1 MNGLILNYIH
11 WNLNPEILPGVL
23 PVRWYG
29 LLFMSGFVFGY
40 IIMQSMY
47 KREGKDLAAL
57 DNLSL
62 YVGLGTILGAR
73 LGHCLFYEPAYFLS
87 HPLEMLY
94 IWQGGLASHGAVIGI
109 LLSTFLYGRRYPET
123 DFWFV
128 TDRLVVVIALAGSL
142 IRLGNLANS
151 EIYGLPTTV
160 PWAFVFE
167 RLGDGIPRHP
177 TQLYE
182 SAYYMFCFVVLYLI
196 YLKTRMAQQKG
207 LLLGLFLVLI
217 FGFRIFIELWK
228 ENQVTMENE
237 MEYNLGQMLS
247 LPVVITGFILM
258 FRNVGKPILKQ

>member
-1 MNGLILNYIH
+1 MNGILLNYIH
-11 WNLNPEILPGVL
+11 WNLNPEILPGLL

-29 LLFMSGFVFGY
+29 LLFMSGFVLGYY
-40 IIMQSMY
+40 IIQGMY

-73 LGHCLFYEPAYFLS
+73 LGHCLFYEPEYYLS
-87 HPLEMLY
+87 NPQQILY
-94 IWQGGLASHGAVIGI
+94 IWQGGLASHGAVVGI
-109 LLSTFLYGRRYPET
+109 LLSTYLYGRRYPQT

-167 RLGDGIPRHP
+167 RLGDGVPRHP

-182 SAYYMFCFVVLYLI
+182 SIYYMICFVMLYQI
-196 YLKTRMAQQKG
+196 YWKTNKAQQKG
-207 LLLGLFLVLI
+207 FLLGLFMVMI
-217 FGFRIFIELWK
+217 FGFRFVIEFWK
-228 ENQVTMENE
+228 ENQVAMEDGFAF
-237 MEYNLGQMLS
+237 NLGQMLS
-247 LPVVITGFILM
+247 IPVVIIGLILM
-258 FRNVGKPILKQ
+258 FRRQSQDQS

>member
-1 MNGLILNYIH
+1 MSHILLNYIH
-11 WNLNPEILPGVL
+11 WNLNPEILPDLL

-29 LLFMSGFVFGY
+29 LLFMLGFVFGY
-40 IIMQSMY
+40 YIIQGMY
-47 KREGKDLAAL
+47 QREGKDLTAL

-73 LGHCLFYEPAYFLS
+73 LGHCLFYEPEYYLS
-87 HPLEMLY
+87 HPLQILY

-109 LLSTFLYGRRYPET
+109 LLSTFLYGKKYPQT

-167 RLGDGIPRHP
+167 RLGDGVPRHP

-182 SAYYMFCFVVLYLI
+182 STYYLI
-196 YLKTRMAQQKG
+196 CFIVLHHIYRKTAKAQQKG
-207 LLLGLFLVLI
+207 FLLGLFMVMI
-217 FGFRIFIELWK
+217 FGFRFAIEFLK
-228 ENQVTMENE
+228 ENQVAMEAE
-237 MEYNLGQMLS
+237 FAFNLGQMLS
-247 LPVVITGFILM
+247 IPVVVSGLFLM
-258 FRNVGKPILKQ
+258 FRRPPGVKS